1 MRKPR
6 PEVLVLLL
14 LLVVPLAGCAKPDAS
29 TDAAGDTG
37 GAAAAAAAT
46 DDGAED
52 AADAADIRALA
63 DGAYFGLVRSQ
74 VLPPEGS
81 GTRSLRRSGKA
92 SAELQPSGR
101 FMVVGSLEEDA
112 DAGFAAE
119 GDFAGGGWSGG
130 SDGVELR
137 IAPGGAISGGGLAGG
152 NRMTIE
158 GTLTR
163 RKLDLYFEL
172 ELQAP
177 SAGGFPAGTRFR
189 FGYELWRPYEGGAQA
204 AGDDDCRE
212 VVYRTKLVPN
222 LSGGAM
228 GMVQVPECRY

>member
-6 PEVLVLLL
+6 LEVLVLLL
-14 LLVVPLAGCAKPDAS
+14 LMAVPLAGCAKPDAG
-29 TDAAGDTG
+29 TGTAGDAG
-37 GAAAAAAAT
+37 GAATTTAR
-46 DDGAED
+46 DEGAED
-52 AADAADIRALA
+52 ADTADIRALA

-119 GDFAGGGWSGG
+119 GDFAAGGWSGG

-137 IAPGGAISGGGLAGG
+137 IAPGGDISGGGMAGG

-158 GTLTR
+158 GKLTR

-172 ELQAP
+172 ELLAP

-189 FGYELWRPYEGGAQA
+189 FGYELWRPYEGAAQA